1 MRTRSPR
8 DGQLRVQPESRDRDK
23 IDASRT
29 TRRSRDTRTYS
40 SRHFATTCLQLVVS
54 AWTEPHL
61 HLPRFQPF
69 VRQSVVGV
77 HLADRPQDADSTAY
91 TWILN
96 TVERVVTTCMRPGV
110 PWSWREMTRSRVSP
124 NPSSMTSTET
134 FWFTFAPKWTMSTS
148 ERVATAYS
156 RGLGTLRAETF
167 HGRRRQAS
175 DSWTSRSIHLT
186 CSRKLAMS
194 SS

>member
-1 MRTRSPR
+1 MSNLEALHLRMRTRSPR
-8 DGQLRVQPESRDRDK
+8 DGQPRAQPESRDRDK

-29 TRRSRDTRTYS
+29 TRRSRDTRTYR

-54 AWTEPHL
+54 AWTEPHF

-77 HLADRPQDADSTAY
+77 HPADRPQDADSTAY
-91 TWILN
+91 TWTLN
-96 TVERVVTTCMRPGV
+96 TVERAVATCMRPGV

-134 FWFTFAPKWTMSTS
+134 FWFTFAPKWTIVNVKAGCHRLLARPWDTQGKRPSTGGG
-148 ERVATAYS
+148 A
-156 RGLGTLRAETF
+156 
-167 HGRRRQAS
+167 RQATLGPVGQS
-175 DSWTSRSIHLT
+175 T
-186 CSRKLAMS
+186 
-194 SS
+194 